1 MINAYD
7 GVVKDSI
14 TKEEAIIISNNN
26 ILDEYKIS
34 GIEIIYE
41 VGNHHEYRGRLLPA
55 YVISY
60 EGSDK
65 LKSYISIKDGQ
76 FQLKT

>member
-1 MINAYD
+1 MINENKLINAYD

-41 VGNHHEYRGRLLPA
+41 VEIIMNIEEDYYLHM
-55 YVISY
+55 
-60 EGSDK
+60 
-65 LKSYISIKDGQ
+65 
-76 FQLKT
+76 